1 MKTQTFIAAVL
12 CLAAMLSQVG
22 CTREVYSYD
31 LSPAPFFKGSSGPNA
46 APSAGATV
54 PLSSWMATIPG
65 QISLS
70 QLSLPGSHNA
80 GARYEH
86 IGGTARCQALTIS
99 EQLHAG
105 IRFLDI
111 RCRHT
116 DNSFFIHH
124 GYVYQNMDFNDV
136 MKACTAFLEQYPSE
150 CIIMSIKEEFNPSNN
165 TRSFEQTFDEYA
177 RRYAGKW
184 YLGAGVPTLE
194 QARGKVVLLRR
205 FTAQQLPKGI
215 DASGGWAHNTT
226 FTINSRE
233 ARLRV
238 QDQFV
243 VPNDQVKW
251 TRSTALLTE
260 ARDRNPEALYIN
272 FISGYRP
279 ALFHIPNIRRVANMM
294 GSHIREY
301 FSAHPRGRFGII
313 AMDFADATQSSLI
326 ISTNYPPGGREPVL
340 TYALN
345 RGK

>member
-12 CLAAMLSQVG
+12 CLAAMLSQLG
-22 CTREVYSYD
+22 CAREAYSY
-31 LSPAPFFKGSSGPNA
+31 GQIPNA
-46 APSAGATV
+46 APSSGITV
-54 PLSSWMATIPG
+54 SLSSWMATIPG
-65 QISLS
+65 EVSLS
-70 QLSLPGSHNA
+70 QLSLPGAHNA
-80 GARYEH
+80 AARYEP

-116 DNSFFIHH
+116 GNGFLIHH
-124 GYVYQNMDFNDV
+124 GYVYQHMDFDDV
-136 MKACTAFLEQYPSE
+136 MKACTKFLEQYPSE
-150 CIIMSIKEEFNPSNN
+150 CIIMSIKEEFNPSHN
-165 TRSFEQTFDEYA
+165 TRSFEQTFDDYA

-184 YLGAGVPTLE
+184 YLGAGIPTLA

-215 DASGGWAHNTT
+215 DAAGGWAHNTT

-243 VPNDQVKW
+243 VPDDQAKW
-251 TRSTALLTE
+251 TNSTAFLME
-260 ARDRNPEALYIN
+260 ARDRNPDALYIN
-272 FISGYRP
+272 FTSGYRP
-279 ALFHIPNIRRVANMM
+279 ALFRIPNIKHVANTM
-294 GSHIREY
+294 GAYIKEY
-301 FSAHPRGRFGII
+301 FSSHPRGRFGII
-313 AMDFADATQSSLI
+313 AMDFADASKSSLI
-326 ISTNYPPGGREPVL
+326 ITTNYPPGGRAPVL

-345 RGK
+345 RAK

>member
-1 MKTQTFIAAVL
+1 MKTRSFITAVL
-12 CLAAMLSQVG
+12 CLAVMLSQFG
-22 CTREVYSYD
+22 CVREVYSYD
-31 LSPAPFFKGSSGPNA
+31 VSPNA
-46 APSAGATV
+46 APSAAATV
-54 PLSSWMATIPG
+54 SLSSWMASLPD
-65 QISLS
+65 QVSLS

-80 GARYEH
+80 AARYEH

-116 DNSFFIHH
+116 DDGFVIHH
-124 GYVYQNMDFNDV
+124 GYVYQNMDFDDV
-136 MKACTAFLEQYPSE
+136 MKSCTKFLEQYPSE
-150 CIIMSIKEEFNPSNN
+150 CVIMSIKEEYTPAHN
-165 TRSFEQTFDEYA
+165 TRSFEQTFDAYA

-184 YLGAGVPTLE
+184 YLGATVPTLQ
-194 QARGKVVLLRR
+194 QARGRIVLLRR

-215 DASGGWAHNTT
+215 DASGGWGRNTT

-243 VPNDQVKW
+243 VPNDHAKW
-251 TRSTALLTE
+251 TCSTALLTE
-260 ARDRNPEALYIN
+260 ARDRNPDALYIN
-272 FISGYRP
+272 FTSGYRP
-279 ALFHIPNIRRVANMM
+279 ALFSIPNIKHVANTM
-294 GSHIREY
+294 GTYLKEY
-301 FSAHPRGRFGII
+301 FTSHPRGRFGII
-313 AMDFADATQSSLI
+313 AMDFADASKSSLI
-326 ISTNYPPGGREPVL
+326 ITTNYPPGGRPPVL